1 MGTTIVAP
9 LLMRPEFPDAP
20 KDDTTNEDDHR
31 EAADATDHTALRPG
45 YCSRGS
51 WSLIL
56 GSGVGAEGCWSGLGG
71 RWSLRGALKQGS
83 CWFGCSA
90 SEGAVEGPG
99 RFRRTRGGLVCG

>member
-1 MGTTIVAP
+1 MTWFISKPTSA
-9 LLMRPEFPDAP
+9 EDS
-20 KDDTTNEDDHR
+20 DT
-31 EAADATDHTALRPG
+31 PQ
-45 YCSRGS
+45 
-51 WSLIL
+51 
-56 GSGVGAEGCWSGLGG
+56 GLGG